1 MPTHETPTHANIDAL
16 YDRTVVDQS
25 GDKIGEIGQV
35 YLDDAS
41 GQPAWVTVKT
51 GLFGRNETFVPYQGL
66 DISGD
71 QVRAPYSKD
80 KVKDA
85 PNVDPDGHLSED
97 ETDALYRYYSDA
109 FGSEKDATK
118 DANQGVAGN
127 GVAGGVAGQRTVE
140 TNGNQGVAGNG
151 VSGHEVADANNQKVA
166 DTKAQTTADQK
177 SPVAEDG
184 SVVRHEE
191 RLKVGKER
199 VETGRVRIRKHI
211 VHDTETVQVPVE
223 REEIHVE
230 RVPLDEEVAADDVQL
245 SEGTQ
250 DIVTHE
256 ERAVVGKETVAA
268 EKIRI
273 GKDTTQGTQTVSGE
287 VAKEQIDID
296 QANQPKNK

>member
-1 MPTHETPTHANIDAL
+1 MSTDKTPTNATIDAL

-25 GDKIGEIGQV
+25 GNKIGEIGQV

-51 GLFGRNETFVPYQGL
+51 GLFGRNETFVPFKGL
-66 DISGD
+66 ETSGG
-71 QVRAPYSKD
+71 QIRTIYTKD

-97 ETDALYRYYSDA
+97 ETEELYRYYSDA
-109 FGSEKDATK
+109 FASGKTTGKTETTDKNVNQGGRVAAGGAGGNQVADNKTVSDTK
-118 DANQGVAGN
+118 DHG
-127 GVAGGVAGQRTVE
+127 TD
-140 TNGNQGVAGNG
+140 
-151 VSGHEVADANNQKVA
+151 H
-166 DTKAQTTADQK
+166 K
-177 SPVAEDG
+177 SPVAGDG

-191 RLKVGKER
+191 RLNVGKER
-199 VETGRVRIRKHI
+199 VETGRVRIHKHI
-211 VHDTETVQVPVE
+211 VHDTETVEVPVE

-230 RVPLDEEVAADDVQL
+230 RVPLDEKVAADDVKL
-245 SEGTQ
+245 SEGTH

-256 ERAVVGKETVAA
+256 ERPVVNKETVGV

-273 GKDTTQGTQTVSGE
+273 NKEAVQDTETVSDK

-296 QANQPKNK
+296 NAKRTK

>member
-1 MPTHETPTHANIDAL
+1 MPTDKTPTNANIDAL

-51 GLFGRNETFVPYQGL
+51 GLFGRNETFVPFKGL
-66 DISGD
+66 ETSGD
-71 QVRAPYSKD
+71 EIRAPYTKD

-97 ETDALYRYYSDA
+97 ETDELYRYYSDA
-109 FGSEKDATK
+109 FASEKDTTK
-118 DANQGVAGN
+118 DANPGY
-127 GVAGGVAGQRTVE
+127 
-140 TNGNQGVAGNG
+140 AGNG
-151 VSGHEVADANNQKVA
+151 VSGDRIADAKTEKAA
-166 DTKAQTTADQK
+166 DATPQTTADQK

-191 RLKVGKER
+191 RLNVGKER

-211 VHDTETVQVPVE
+211 VHDTETVEVPVE

-230 RVPLDEEVAADDVQL
+230 RVPLDEKVAGDDVKL
-245 SEGTQ
+245 SEGAQ

-256 ERAVVGKETVAA
+256 ERPTIDKETVAA
-268 EKIRI
+268 EKIKI
-273 GKDTTQGTQTVSGE
+273 GKETTQDTQTVSGK

-296 QANQPKNK
+296 QAKQPKNK